1 VQLATYRARKA
12 FSGRPFV
19 SAKQADHELAYF
31 AEPIPEGEEEEGAEV
46 GQQLMEGAGR
56 ADGQDESSSSPPI
69 GSSAHTHGDGGTPSA
84 TMPSEF
90 DELLDADA
98 EHLTEQEAGAT
109 RAGAVASA
117 SASVGQGMSAR
128 EMFVGGGERGG
139 TGRPFSS
146 RSAMMARTR
155 VAAANPPLVKPPTVP
170 KPCALP
176 GYMYGVAS
184 FGGSSEFQSES
195 PVVRWRKEFL
205 DVRHSK
211 NQQLFDQ
218 LQDRAARRAT
228 AMRSTQYT
236 AAVCTQLLQ
245 DMRLRGGRVS
255 SLPIPSRNDSWARA
269 HVAMH
274 AKDQP
279 RKVDVAEIQAIER
292 FYEKLCHLVER
303 QRVTDPFSLSL
314 VHKVKS
320 LLEQGIN
327 MNRALL
333 LRVMEHVRE
342 IYGAYSAFCTPA
354 NHPLWR

>member
-1 VQLATYRARKA
+1 MRFPRDTVQLASYRARKA

-19 SAKQADHELAYF
+19 NATQADRELAYF
-31 AEPIPEGEEEEGAEV
+31 AEPIPEEGEEVAEV
-46 GQQLMEGAGR
+46 GQQTEAGR
-56 ADGQDESSSSPPI
+56 ADGQGESSSSPP
-69 GSSAHTHGDGGTPSA
+69 GDRSAQTHFDGGTPSA
-84 TMPSEF
+84 TMPSDF

-98 EHLTEQEAGAT
+98 ELTEVEAGANP
-109 RAGAVASA
+109 RAGV
-117 SASVGQGMSAR
+117 SASVGEDTSAR
-128 EMFVGGGERGG
+128 EMFVGGGQRGG
-139 TGRPFSS
+139 TARPFSS
-146 RSAMMARTR
+146 RSAMMTRTR

-205 DVRHSK
+205 DVRQSK

-292 FYEKLCHLVER
+292 FYERLCHLVER

-342 IYGAYSAFCTPA
+342 IYGARRFLQTRKRT
-354 NHPLWR
+354 L

>member
-1 VQLATYRARKA
+1 V
-12 FSGRPFV
+12 
-19 SAKQADHELAYF
+19 
-31 AEPIPEGEEEEGAEV
+31 
-46 GQQLMEGAGR
+46 GR
-56 ADGQDESSSSPPI
+56 ADGQGESSSSPPVD
-69 GSSAHTHGDGGTPSA
+69 SSAQTHGDGGTPSA
-84 TMPSEF
+84 AMPSEF
-90 DELLDADA
+90 DELLDADI
-98 EHLTEQEAGAT
+98 ELSEEEAGAT
-109 RAGAVASA
+109 TREGE
-117 SASVGQGMSAR
+117 SASVGEGTSAR
-128 EMFVGGGERGG
+128 EMFVGGGQRGG
-139 TGRPFSS
+139 TARPFSS
-146 RSAMMARTR
+146 RSAMIARTR
-155 VAAANPPLVKPPTVP
+155 VAAANPPLMKPPTLP
-170 KPCALP
+170 KPRALP
-176 GYMYGVAS
+176 GYMYGMVS
-184 FGGSSEFQSES
+184 LGGSSEFQSES

-255 SLPIPSRNDSWARA
+255 SLAIPSRNDSWTRA

-342 IYGAYSAFCTPA
+342 IYGGYSFLQTRTRAV
-354 NHPLWR
+354 